1 MDFINI
7 IKNKQIAKYLIKI
20 VQNEEFYKHDL
31 DEDLNMSSP
40 RKKVISEMIENNS
53 NVLKMIFSTQ
63 EGKYW
68 LENEKIEY
76 IPMSF

>member
-1 MDFINI
+1 
-7 IKNKQIAKYLIKI
+7 
-20 VQNEEFYKHDL
+20 
-31 DEDLNMSSP
+31 MSSS
-40 RKKVISEMIENNS
+40 RKKVISEMIENNF